1 MGDLKDFFDS
11 FYQKFILRDFLA
23 KIIPGFIL
31 FSSLW
36 WSLDSDFERLK
47 NQIPINISFWEW
59 VFIIGISW
67 MLGLAIQSVG
77 EKFCIT
83 PYPRIFGKLTFEE
96 IKSLYEEFTKPENN
110 ELKEIIRG
118 KNKGNFNCLRFF
130 YNSVKFHNEEI
141 KIFKKEPE
149 SQYFERIVVL
159 KEACGN
165 VCMSLILSTIFIVL
179 INLSLILF
187 NEQYSFDCRRTFQYM
202 PVFVFIIVI
211 ISFLYRMHREH
222 RIKQFYFTL
231 IKINDNSK
239 TPKSNT

>member
-83 PYPRIFGKLTFEE
+83 P
-96 IKSLYEEFTKPENN
+96 
-110 ELKEIIRG
+110 
-118 KNKGNFNCLRFF
+118 
-130 YNSVKFHNEEI
+130 
-141 KIFKKEPE
+141 
-149 SQYFERIVVL
+149 
-159 KEACGN
+159 
-165 VCMSLILSTIFIVL
+165 
-179 INLSLILF
+179 
-187 NEQYSFDCRRTFQYM
+187 
-202 PVFVFIIVI
+202 
-211 ISFLYRMHREH
+211 
-222 RIKQFYFTL
+222 
-231 IKINDNSK
+231 
-239 TPKSNT
+239 